1 MTRTPTRRACASPRT
16 SRYTLS
22 PEERIER
29 LSAAR
34 QQLLD
39 GVDKLMTTEGWQQL
53 ITSRAWL
60 RRYSLN
66 NVIMILQQCPQAT
79 DVRPLSEWKAL
90 GYGYMRKG
98 THKIKVWKP
107 RFWKVDPKQ
116 TNTTNGTDDT
126 TAKTEVSGFLLVPV
140 VDVSQLQGDPQ
151 AFRPAP
157 PQTIELSGDAPAGL
171 WGGIAAQITTR
182 GYRIERGDCG
192 GAYGQTRWAERLVT
206 VRADIG
212 PAQAA
217 KTLTHELAHILCDHE
232 TRTIPRLLREVE
244 AESVACI
251 VAAVCGLDT
260 LPYSVP
266 YVAGWAADR
275 DTAQQSAERVLSI
288 ADTIVN
294 GLDRDTHATS
304 ATRAHAYATG
314 VA

>member
-1 MTRTPTRRACASPRT
+1 MTRTRTRRPARH
-16 SRYTLS
+16 TLS
-22 PEERIER
+22 PEERAER

-39 GVDKLMTTEGWQQL
+39 GVDKLLTADGWQQL

-66 NVIMILQQCPQAT
+66 NLIMILQQCPDAT

-98 THKIKVWKP
+98 THKIKIWKP
-107 RFWKVDPKQ
+107 RFHKVEPEQ
-116 TNTTNGTDDT
+116 TDDT
-126 TAKTEVSGFLLVPV
+126 EAATAKTELSGFLLVPV
-140 VDVSQLQGDPQ
+140 VDVSQLQGNPS
-151 AFRPAP
+151 ASSPAP
-157 PQTIELSGDAPAGL
+157 PRPIELSGDAPAGL
-171 WGGIAAQITTR
+171 WDGIAAHITAR

-192 GAYGQTRWAERLVT
+192 GANGRTIWAERRVI
-206 VRADIG
+206 VRADVE
-212 PAQAA
+212 PAHAA

-232 TRTIPRLLREVE
+232 TRTVARPLGEVE

-275 DTAQQSAERVLSI
+275 DTARQSAERVLCV
-288 ADTIVN
+288 ADTI
-294 GLDRDTHATS
+294 LDRLDHGTRTPS
-304 ATRAHAYATG
+304 ATPVHVHP
-314 VA
+314 VAVA